1 MYPEGWLHQA
11 FTFRR
16 STAAAAA
23 ELSFGLVQKKGGP
36 CGVLAV
42 VQAFILKFWL
52 FQTQTHQLSPLNLQL
67 SQQQQEKALVSA
79 LTYILTQVND
89 NLAQF
94 FLLQMSLGYSGR
106 FLQGG
111 WLITFSIHSFSRAFR
126 YYFLGLNM
134 TADRS

>member
-16 STAAAAA
+16 STAAA